1 MSIAEKVHQR
11 IKRTKKGVPFS
22 ASSFYGLGSTT
33 AVQKALSRLV
43 KAGEIERLS
52 KGVYARP
59 KTLASLP
66 SIKVTASAERVAQH
80 WAKVHGYKLVHQGL
94 ESAYRLG
101 FQTQAP
107 VRTIF
112 WSNGPSR
119 TFKIGQQEVEV
130 RHTSPSRLKWPGRPE
145 GEMLRGILVTSPS
158 SVNLAELSLAFKRLS
173 LSEPEAKQLL
183 HRLHSA
189 PIPME
194 WHTKLSAYEER
205 ELA

>member
-1 MSIAEKVHQR
+1 MSVAEKVHQR

-22 ASSFYGLGSTT
+22 ASSFYGLGSAT

-43 KAGEIERLS
+43 GAGEIERLS

-80 WAKVHGYKLVHQGL
+80 WAKVHGYKLVRQGL

-119 TFKIGQQEVEV
+119 SFRVGRQVVEV
-130 RHTSPSRLKWPGRPE
+130 RHTSNSRLKWPGKPE
-145 GEMLRGILVTSPS
+145 GELLRGLLVTPAN
-158 SVNLAELSLAFKRLS
+158 SVEFSELSNALNRLS
-173 LSEPEAKQLL
+173 ISGSRVRELL
-183 HRLHSA
+183 KRLHSA
-189 PIPME
+189 PLPSH
-194 WHTKLSAYEER
+194 WHSKLEAFER
-205 ELA
+205 NLT